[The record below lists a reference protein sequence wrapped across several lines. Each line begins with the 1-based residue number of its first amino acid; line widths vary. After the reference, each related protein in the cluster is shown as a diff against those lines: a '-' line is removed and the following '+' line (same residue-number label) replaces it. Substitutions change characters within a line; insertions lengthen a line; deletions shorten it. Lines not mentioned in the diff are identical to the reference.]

1 MSSGKFNES
10 KPTSFGPIKQNALAT
25 FDLETKKING
35 REKYEPRAA
44 SFRWIYKPDRDV
56 GTEISTYK
64 EASDLGI
71 TADEFES
78 FAKEQTLETVKEV
91 YPKATLSDLEIVR
104 YSENAPRISGRQL
117 EPNRVPSNIDRV
129 AQRGTYLRKDDSTLD
144 LERVKQ
150 SGALTVDTVRDAI
163 RAWGG
168 SRNPKM
174 PYYLRFLDHLIDNK
188 DRGFKPTVLVD
199 DIRQMRRA
207 GFSGVTELL
216 NDFGEIAGPVGLL
229 SASINGNAVR
239 MLPDF
244 FRVGNNR
251 PTTQEL
257 MREATI
263 HFHASQ
269 GHMLVDSYIEYRGR
283 VMRVSSKNAGEEL
296 SGGQGAS
303 VDGIFQSL
311 QEINSMPEARER
323 FQELIGS
330 GKYDA
335 TIKNLRLVARVFE
348 DSEGSR
354 DNMRGYL
361 AQFELVNTLNRGS
374 LSDQSIGVGADDQRI
389 LRLIWRA
396 AGSSDVGMNEF
407 KHLIGAALGNR
418 PDRDQILD
426 TGVGR
431 ELGDSR
437 FTPEFARL
445 LRSFNLNRWGEPG
458 ISGVEKFS
466 YEPPPGQEPRVLP
479 NAKRGWWRR
488 LKKALVY
495 RVSRLINSDP
505 NFSVLCTWILNH
517 GAFCQIDTRYSLGGD
532 NKNQLVVTNIS
543 ATWPSNRVDSVRLMP
558 LPSGE
563 GFRYKLDINGGRGSR
578 DESEIVDSDID
589 YDFGF
594 QTRRDRD
601 RARNR
606 MLPTQL
612 DLARNKGDWT
622 VIGSNDA
629 VNIIPD
635 SKPRKQSLRASR
647 SSLILK
653 GLFSDLAEMGYTG
666 HLPEPDYIDREM
678 RDQDLVQAYAT
689 PSLELA
695 QRIVA
700 GQLDSRLRNGI
711 RYSVNALWGMPVSPN
726 FSSLFENDD
735 DDEEEETVG
744 QDAVD
749 RMRYYQI
756 AQRHATI
763 AKTIANMLYYSGRVG
778 DALLAGLD
786 RTDPTAWQNRVA
798 DLQQWVLA
806 IRREAWPEFE
816 AIIKRRQRGRRSVSV
831 SIVVNRRDA
840 PVRAL
845 SQPSQLS
852 QARARG
858 RPRAENLPDESLP
871 QQSYT
876 LRARINNAVRRG
888 ETELGRWYAGLPE
901 QIRDRAVRQL
911 TRVALE
917 LAKGANATWRTVYDR
932 LNSITSGLSELSESR
947 RTQPQSRIMSAMI
960 DR

>member
-10 KPTSFGPIKQNALAT
+10 KPTSFEPIKRNALAT
-25 FDLETKKING
+25 FDLETKNING
-35 REKYEPRAA
+35 REKYEPRPAA
-44 SFRWIYKPDRDV
+44 FQWFLTTNKNVESDVERYDSADPRERSKQESRVRD
-56 GTEISTYK
+56 GLLEIID
-64 EASDLGI
+64 DLGL
-71 TADEFES
+71 TAR
-78 FAKEQTLETVKEV
+78 A
-91 YPKATLSDLEIVR
+91 SDLEIVR

-129 AQRGTYLRKDDSTLD
+129 AQRGTYLRRDDSTLD

-150 SGALTVDTVRDAI
+150 SGALTVDTVRDQIA
-163 RAWGG
+163 AWAG
-168 SRNPKM
+168 RHNRKM
-174 PYYLRFLDHLIDNK
+174 PYYLRFLDHLIDNR
-188 DRGFKPTVLVD
+188 DRGFRPTVLVD
-199 DIRQMRRA
+199 DIRRMRRA

-239 MLPDF
+239 VLPDF
-244 FRVGNNR
+244 FRVGNNK
-251 PTTQEL
+251 PTTEEL

-303 VDGIFQSL
+303 VDGIFHSL
-311 QEINSMPEARER
+311 QEINSMPEARKR
-323 FQELIGS
+323 FQQLIGS

-335 TIKNLRLVARVFE
+335 TIQNLRLVARVFE
-348 DSEGSR
+348 DTEGSR

-374 LSDQSIGVGADDQRI
+374 LTDTTIGVGENDRRI
-389 LRLIWRA
+389 LKLIWDA

-431 ELGDSR
+431 ELGQRR

-466 YEPPPGQEPRVLP
+466 YEPAPGVNPRVLP

-532 NKNQLVVTNIS
+532 DKNQLVVTNIS

-563 GFRYKLDINGGRGSR
+563 GFRYKLDINGGRGGG
-578 DESEIVDSDID
+578 DESKIVDTDID

-594 QTRRDRD
+594 KTQRDRD
-601 RARNR
+601 SVKRR

-622 VIGSNDA
+622 VIEPDGA
-629 VNIIPD
+629 VGVIPD
-635 SKPRKQSLRASR
+635 TRPRKQSLRASR

-653 GLFSDLAEMGYTG
+653 GLFNDLAEMGYTG

-711 RYSVNALWGMPVSPN
+711 RYSINALWGMPVSPG
-726 FSSLFENDD
+726 FSDLFEND

-744 QDAVD
+744 QSEVD

-763 AKTIANMLYYSGRVG
+763 AKTIANMFYYSGRVG
-778 DALLAGLD
+778 DALTAGLD
-786 RTDPTAWQNRVA
+786 RSDPEAWKDRVG
-798 DLQQWVLA
+798 DLQRWVLA
-806 IRREAWPEFE
+806 IRRAAWPEFE
-816 AIIKRRQRGRRSVSV
+816 AVIRQRQSARRRDVPLSIGVGRRDV
-831 SIVVNRRDA
+831 
-840 PVRAL
+840 PVATSAVL
-845 SQPSQLS
+845 SQPS

-858 RPRAENLPDESLP
+858 RPRAENLPNESLP

-888 ETELGRWYAGLPE
+888 DTWLGRWYTDLPSR
-901 QIRDRAVRQL
+901 IRDRAVRQL
-911 TRVALE
+911 TSVALD
-917 LAKGANATWRTVYDR
+917 LARGGGATWQQVYDQ
-932 LNSITSGLSELSESR
+932 LDSITSELTESDSR
-947 RTQPQSRIMSAMI
+947 QPQSRIMVAMI